1 MSSLGLALLLAN
13 LLLKRWERPPQGLGV
28 GCSGADPDPLSQ
40 LISRD
45 GAVLSM
51 GADVQF
57 RVWDPALSVLVV
69 KDLVAATR
77 MTAQSAMAKALGK
90 KSLREIQGEK
100 LRIGEQLLVRMAL
113 GVPWVGYGSRLS
125 QQHAELR
132 DLWSPCSSGLP
143 PPLFPSSLSWTSTT

>member
-1 MSSLGLALLLAN
+1 M
-13 LLLKRWERPPQGLGV
+13 

-100 LRIGEQLLVRMAL
+100 LRIGEQLLVRMAWGFPWL
-113 GVPWVGYGSRLS
+113 GV
-125 QQHAELR
+125 HLR
-132 DLWSPCSSGLP
+132 SKPAAR
-143 PPLFPSSLSWTSTT
+143 